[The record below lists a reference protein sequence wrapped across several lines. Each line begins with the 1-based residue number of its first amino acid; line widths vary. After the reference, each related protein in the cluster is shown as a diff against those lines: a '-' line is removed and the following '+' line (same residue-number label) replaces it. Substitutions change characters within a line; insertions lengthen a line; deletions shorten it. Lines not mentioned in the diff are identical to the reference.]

1 MWEAASDDFT
11 VGAVQKLLVI
21 AIREKNKT
29 WINSLYFYKDFKPN
43 NNK

>member
-21 AIREKNKT
+21 AIREKTK
-29 WINSLYFYKDFKPN
+29 LG
-43 NNK
+43 